1 MGRCELRAHA
11 LDHYKLFKACF
22 SKATVLESSRHFTSY
37 QLSLVCVG
45 SGNADNRIG
54 CFREKLT
61 LGEKDLWELL
71 GSFQGTDEQWKRF
84 RDMDGVRKIRY
95 RASANCM
102 RPKKIGHSLGL
113 SVEWEICTQ
122 KDTIGSSNSVT
133 SVTVYVVCSTVNLI
147 HSRCS
152 ITMKNEFS
160 YLQHQ
165 AAKPCS
171 NELANKISVS

>member
-1 MGRCELRAHA
+1 M
-11 LDHYKLFKACF
+11 
-22 SKATVLESSRHFTSY
+22 
-37 QLSLVCVG
+37 
-45 SGNADNRIG
+45 
-54 CFREKLT
+54 
-61 LGEKDLWELL
+61 

-113 SVEWEICTQ
+113 SVEWEICAQ

-165 AAKPCS
+165 AANPCS